1 MSKKEFTPQVEKEQV
16 KGMAQRARYIAYVQ
30 GIRKL
35 NMKSMSDR
43 EIREKAARRGG
54 KAL

>member
-1 MSKKEFTPQVEKEQV
+1 MNKMNKIPQIERSEV
-16 KGMAQRARYIAYVQ
+16 KGMPQRARYIAYVQ

>member
-1 MSKKEFTPQVEKEQV
+1 MSKKDFIPQVEKESV
-16 KGMAQRARYIAYVQ
+16 KGMTQRARYIAYVQ

-35 NMKSMSDR
+35 NMKAMADR

-54 KAL
+54 KAI